1 MKRKRSKLSQIVIER
16 RIETFTQ
23 EFFLSINKSN
33 QNEMFIFLGP
43 SINQAN
49 KTSFSNDP
57 ISKVKTN
64 RKLINDKFS

>member
-1 MKRKRSKLSQIVIER
+1 MKRKRSKLSQVMIER

-23 EFFLSINKSN
+23 EMFYPLISN
-33 QNEMFIFLGP
+33 RNEMFIFLGP

-57 ISKVKTN
+57 TVYQN
-64 RKLINDKFS
+64 

>member
-1 MKRKRSKLSQIVIER
+1 MKRKRSKLSQVVIER

-23 EFFLSINKSN
+23 EFLLSINKSN

>member
-1 MKRKRSKLSQIVIER
+1 MKRKRSKLSQVVIER

-23 EFFLSINKSN
+23 EMFYLLISN
-33 QNEMFIFLGP
+33 RNEMFIFLGP

-57 ISKVKTN
+57 ISKLNEK
-64 RKLINDKFS
+64 

>member
-1 MKRKRSKLSQIVIER
+1 MKRKRSKLSQVVIER